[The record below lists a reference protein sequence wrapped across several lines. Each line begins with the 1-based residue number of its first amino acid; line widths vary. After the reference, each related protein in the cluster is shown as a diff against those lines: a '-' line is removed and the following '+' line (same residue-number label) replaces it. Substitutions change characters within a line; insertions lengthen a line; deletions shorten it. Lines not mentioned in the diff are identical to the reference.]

1 LNARKYIEKF
11 ARTPLTD
18 TQKEIL
24 NIQFPFYL
32 KAGAGT
38 GKTELLIELVIKCLN
53 DDLGASLSDFVI
65 ITFTNKAASEV
76 KNRLIKRLYFDYL
89 LERKKLRHITNI
101 MGDSRN
107 FILRTEEEKRKFVD
121 FTSML
126 NIDTIHGF
134 CEKILREYGYIIG
147 ISPKFEIKSVTWKL
161 NEIIRDTIGEY
172 AFDRYLTS
180 LPEQKLLKLVR
191 KLYEDC
197 DNKGLR
203 ITREDNFEIN
213 DEQEFWPGFKKS
225 FIELFFKVE
234 ERIERYKQENDI
246 VTPNDL
252 VKYTAELVKND
263 FVANKLAS
271 RYKYIFMDE
280 FQDTNISQF
289 DLVRILMDKGVNV
302 FLVGDEKQ
310 SIYAFRG
317 ADIESSIKM
326 GDIISEKCKGSS
338 IIQMVD
344 NFRSNSKI
352 IDAVNKIFSRKY
364 STYGRV
370 TLDVGFTDYRPLVFP
385 GPDERIMPKY
395 KWKATG
401 ERLKEAVTIEQID
414 IVDLIRK
421 IKENL
426 VDLDGKEIKY
436 TDIAVLCR
444 ENFQVEKVA
453 KELRDNSI
461 PAVIYGG
468 EGFFN
473 CSAVISTCK
482 LFEYIAYPSE
492 ITRGEAKLTD
502 YFLAI
507 VAKGREDFEKFLDE
521 LSIFARTNTIVEVLN
536 FAIEETAIEEYYIAT
551 NRYQELYNLYKLRE
565 LVKKIRDQEF
575 LHPVTFFEY
584 LNNMILSGQR
594 EENADFYVQEEQDFV
609 KVMTI
614 HKSKGLAF
622 DIVIIP
628 FIEKPLIREKS
639 EPLIVYE
646 KTESEFRIGFNKN
659 ALFEYENN
667 KIAEDLDYKN
677 MHKHE
682 IQKILEEE
690 FRVYYVAL
698 TRARELLILKKDT
711 RRRRGNTCS
720 FLDFIRQID
729 GGKFYEEHLE
739 LLSKNLC

>member
-1 LNARKYIEKF
+1 MNVIRYIEKF
-11 ARTPLTD
+11 KKTPLTD
-18 TQKEIL
+18 TQKDVL
-24 NIQFPFYL
+24 KIQFPFYL

-53 DDLGASLSDFVI
+53 DDVEASISDFVI

-76 KNRLIKRLYFDYL
+76 RNRLVERLYFDYL
-89 LERKKLRHITNI
+89 LERKKLRHINNI
-101 MGDSRN
+101 MGSSRS
-107 FILRTEEEKRKFVD
+107 FISRTEDEKRKFVD
-121 FTSML
+121 LTSML
-126 NIDTIHGF
+126 YIDTIHGF

-225 FIELFFKVE
+225 FIELFLKVE

-263 FVANKLAS
+263 FVANRLAA

-352 IDAVNKIFSRKY
+352 IDAVNKIFSGKY
-364 STYGRV
+364 STYGKV
-370 TLDVGFTDYRPLVFP
+370 TLDVGFTDYRSLVFP

-401 ERLKEAVTIEQID
+401 ERLKEAVTIEQMD
-414 IVDLIRK
+414 IVDLIKK
-421 IKENL
+421 IKEDL

-436 TDIAVLCR
+436 SDIAVLCR

-521 LSIFARTNTIVEVLN
+521 LSVFARTNTILEVLN
-536 FAIEETAIEEYYIAT
+536 FAIEETAIEEYYVAT

-565 LVKKIRDQEF
+565 LVKEIRDQEF
-575 LHPVTFFEY
+575 LHPITFFEY
-584 LNNMILSGQR
+584 LNNMILSEQR
-594 EENADFYVQEEQDFV
+594 EENADFYFQEEQDFV

-628 FIEKPLIREKS
+628 FIEKPLIREKK
-639 EPLIVYE
+639 EPVIVYE
-646 KTESEFRIGFNKN
+646 KTESKFRIGFNKN
-659 ALFEYENN
+659 ALFKYDNN
-667 KIAEDLDYKN
+667 EIAEDLDYER
-677 MHKHE
+677 MHKYE

-698 TRARELLILKKDT
+698 TRARELLILKKDI
-711 RRRRGNTCS
+711 RMRKKNTCS

-729 GGKFYEEHLE
+729 GGRFYERHLE
-739 LLSKNLC
+739 LLSKNIC